1 MDLVKKKKNEGEIQK
16 SSEYNNLMK
25 QDSEKCAKDRD
36 QTEFNLRKEGK
47 FFWSRREKKKTRMAK
62 YIEKVLHG
70 YMENWDS
77 SGQMD
82 YLLKKK
88 KV

>member
-1 MDLVKKKKNEGEIQK
+1 MCKGQGSDWVLT
-16 SSEYNNLMK
+16 SE
-25 QDSEKCAKDRD
+25 
-36 QTEFNLRKEGK
+36 RKEN
-47 FFWSRREKKKTRMAK
+47 FSEVEEKKKTRMAK